1 MKTRSL
7 KNKLLYS
14 LILLFVMFSCKAPS
28 TLITEKLK
36 PVSTNRL
43 IRNVENSAFDFK
55 SFGIKRISCSYE
67 TPDEKA
73 SFRAELKL
81 LKDSFILVSL
91 SKLNVP
97 VGRLLLTPDS
107 IKMVNY
113 FNKSYLLKDY
123 SFLDRF
129 TGADLDFYMVQSVL
143 ANDIFSY
150 REDEK
155 ENDFK
160 EFVSYADSG
169 LYVLQSLKNRKL
181 DKIFKKKKDEKV
193 DRYLKKLN
201 EEDLVVQYLYIDPL
215 TYKIRKVFLDDKSN
229 GKKLVIDF
237 SDFQSIDNQLY
248 PGDIAINFTGAER
261 FLKIKLKL
269 SKFSTAYDPSVN
281 FRIPDKYKQIN

>member
-1 MKTRSL
+1 MKVRSL
-7 KNKLLYS
+7 KNKLFYAA
-14 LILLFVMFSCKAPS
+14 ILLFAMFSCKAPG
-28 TLITEKLK
+28 TLTIEKLK

-55 SFGIKRISCSYE
+55 SLGIKRISCSYE
-67 TPDEKA
+67 TPDNKA

-97 VGRLLLTPDS
+97 IGRLLLTPDS

-123 SFLDRF
+123 RFMDKF
-129 TGADLDFYMVQSVL
+129 TGADIDFYTIQSVF
-143 ANDIFSY
+143 ANNIFSY

-160 EFVSYADSG
+160 EFASYADSG

-181 DKIFKKKKDEKV
+181 EKIFRKKKDEKV

-215 TYKIRKVFLDDKSN
+215 TFKIRKVLLDDKSN
-229 GKKLVIDF
+229 EKRLIINF
-237 SDFQSIDNQLY
+237 SDFQSVDKQLY
-248 PGDIAINFTGAER
+248 PGNIAINFTGKEN

-269 SKFSTAYDPSVN
+269 SKFSTEYNSSVN
-281 FRIPDKYKQIN
+281 FRIPARYKQIN